1 MIIFDIPYAPEPSGG
16 WIVHASNDLHAEFR
30 SRTDALR
37 YAIDAALHE
46 EQRGDTSAIN
56 IEGADGRW
64 RMFDPNAKGLS

>member
-16 WIVHASNDLHAEFR
+16 WLVQASNHLRAEFR

-46 EQRGDTSAIN
+46 ELRGDRSAIN